1 MPKISFLV
9 TYYNQEQYVSQ
20 SLDSILA
27 INFPSNCEYEILVGD
42 DGSSDKTID
51 KVKNYIEK
59 YPDKIKLFV
68 MPREKDKKYN
78 SILRASANRLNLLAN
93 ASGDYFCILDGD
105 DWYCDKNWIFSALN
119 VMENDKSI
127 SVCAFN
133 FQFVTDGIC
142 KENKLSLS
150 EGKIPACVYLQSKYT
165 HAGACLLRL
174 VYKKEQIPYFK
185 QIGFFDDNNIVIS
198 NLNYGDLYF
207 INKTIYSYRQTGIS
221 IWTSISEYEQ
231 NVINAIDY
239 DINLKYGS
247 KYPEEIK
254 ERHFNGLYF
263 IWKNR
268 SKIYSELGKEKFEK
282 YVSMSKNIENSL
294 FHKITTFDTLPEPE
308 QKEIKNFFHIS
319 LAQKIKT
326 LLKKILKKIYRI
338 FIRRK

>member
-9 TYYNQEQYVSQ
+9 TYYNQEQYVPQ

-27 INFPSNCEYEILVGD
+27 IDFPSGCEYEILVGD
-42 DGSSDKTID
+42 DGSSDKTVD
-51 KVKNYIEK
+51 EVKKYIEK
-59 YPDKIKLFV
+59 YSDKIKLFV
-68 MPREKDKKYN
+68 MPREKDVKYN
-78 SILRASANRLNLLAN
+78 SILRASANRLNLLDN

-105 DWYCDKNWIFSALN
+105 DWYCNKDWISSALN
-119 VMENDKSI
+119 VMENDENV

-133 FQFVTDGIC
+133 FQFVTDEIC

-150 EGKIPACVYLQSKYT
+150 EGKIPACVYLPCKYT

-185 QIGFFDDNNIVIS
+185 QIGYFDDNNIVIS

-207 INKTIYSYRQTGIS
+207 INKTIYSYRQTGKS

-254 ERHFNGLYF
+254 QRHFNGLYF

-268 SKIYSELGKEKFEK
+268 NKIYSELGKEKFDK
-282 YVSMSKNIENSL
+282 YISMSKNIENSL
-294 FHKITTFDTLPEPE
+294 FYKTMTFEALSEPE
-308 QKEIKNFFHIS
+308 QNEIKNFFHIP
-319 LAQKIKT
+319 LIQKIKT
-326 LLKKILKKIYRI
+326 LLKKILKKIYKI

>member
-9 TYYNQEQYVSQ
+9 TYYNQEQYAPQ

-27 INFPSNCEYEILVGD
+27 IDFPSGCEYEILVGD
-42 DGSSDKTID
+42 DGSSDKTVD
-51 KVKNYIEK
+51 EVKKYIEK
-59 YPDKIKLFV
+59 YSDKIKLFV
-68 MPREKDKKYN
+68 MPREKDVKYN
-78 SILRASANRLNLLAN
+78 SILRASANRLNLLDN

-105 DWYCDKNWIFSALN
+105 DWYCNKDWISSALN
-119 VMENDKSI
+119 VMENDKNV

-150 EGKIPACVYLQSKYT
+150 EGKIPACVYLSCKYT
-165 HAGACLLRL
+165 PAGACLLRL

-185 QIGFFDDNNIVIS
+185 QIGYFDDNNIMIS

-207 INKTIYSYRQTGIS
+207 INKTIYSYRQTGKS

-254 ERHFNGLYF
+254 QRHFNGLYF

-268 SKIYSELGKEKFEK
+268 NKIYSELGKEKFDK

-294 FHKITTFDTLPEPE
+294 FYKTMTFEALSEPE
-308 QKEIKNFFHIS
+308 QNEIKNFFHIP
-319 LAQKIKT
+319 LIQKIKT
-326 LLKKILKKIYRI
+326 LLKKILKKIYKI

>member
-20 SLDSILA
+20 SIDSILA
-27 INFPSNCEYEILVGD
+27 IDFPYGCEYEILVGD
-42 DGSSDKTID
+42 DGSSDKTVD
-51 KVKNYIEK
+51 EVKKYIEK
-59 YPDKIKLFV
+59 YSDKIKLFV
-68 MPREKDKKYN
+68 MPREKDIKYN
-78 SILRASANRLNLLAN
+78 SILRASANRLNLLDN

-105 DWYCDKNWIFSALN
+105 DWYCDKEWITSALN
-119 VMENDKSI
+119 VMENDKSV

-142 KENKLSLS
+142 EENKLSLS
-150 EGKIPACVYLQSKYT
+150 EGKIPACAYLPCKYT

-174 VYKKEQIPYFK
+174 VYKREQISDFK
-185 QIGFFDDNNIVIS
+185 QTGYFDDNNIVIS
-198 NLNYGDLYF
+198 NLNNGDLYY
-207 INKTIYSYRQTGIS
+207 INKVIYSYRQTGKS

-254 ERHFNGLYF
+254 QRHFNGLYF

-268 SKIYSELGKEKFEK
+268 NKIYSELGKEKFDK

-294 FHKITTFDTLPEPE
+294 FYKIINFDTLPEPE
-308 QKEIKNFFHIS
+308 QKEIKDFFHIS
-319 LAQKIKT
+319 QTHKIKT
-326 LLKKILKKIYRI
+326 LLKKILIKIYKI
-338 FIRRK
+338 FIRSK

>member
-27 INFPSNCEYEILVGD
+27 IDFPSGCEYEILVGD
-42 DGSSDKTID
+42 DGSSDKTVD
-51 KVKNYIEK
+51 EVKKYIEK
-59 YPDKIKLFV
+59 YSDRIKLFV
-68 MPREKDKKYN
+68 MPREKDIKYN
-78 SILRASANRLNLLAN
+78 SILRASANRLNLLDN

-105 DWYCDKNWIFSALN
+105 DWYCDKEWISSALN
-119 VMENDKSI
+119 VMENDKSV

-150 EGKIPACVYLQSKYT
+150 EGKIPACVYLPCKYT

-174 VYKKEQIPYFK
+174 VYKREQISDFK
-185 QIGFFDDNNIVIS
+185 QTGHFDDNNIVIS

-207 INKTIYSYRQTGIS
+207 INKTIYSYRQTGKS

-231 NVINAIDY
+231 NAINAVDY
-239 DINLKYGS
+239 DINLKYGN

-254 ERHFNGLYF
+254 QRHFNGLYF

-268 SKIYSELGKEKFEK
+268 NKIYPELGKEKFDK
-282 YVSMSKNIENSL
+282 YVLMSKNLENSL
-294 FHKITTFDTLPEPE
+294 FYKIMTFEDLSEPE
-308 QKEIKNFFHIS
+308 QNEIKNFFHIP
-319 LAQKIKT
+319 LIQKIKT
-326 LLKKILKKIYRI
+326 FLKKILKRIYKI
-338 FIRRK
+338 FIRR

>member
-9 TYYNQEQYVSQ
+9 TYYNQEQYVPQ

-27 INFPSNCEYEILVGD
+27 IDFPSGCEYEILVGD
-42 DGSSDKTID
+42 DGSSDKTVD
-51 KVKNYIEK
+51 EVKKYIEK
-59 YPDKIKLFV
+59 YSDKIKLFV
-68 MPREKDKKYN
+68 MPREKDVKYN
-78 SILRASANRLNLLAN
+78 SILRASANRLNLLDN

-105 DWYCDKNWIFSALN
+105 DWYCNKDWISSALN
-119 VMENDKSI
+119 VMENDENV

-133 FQFVTDGIC
+133 FQFVTDEIC

-150 EGKIPACVYLQSKYT
+150 EGKIPACVYLPCKYT
-165 HAGACLLRL
+165 PAGACLLRL

-185 QIGFFDDNNIVIS
+185 QIGYFDDNNIMIS

-207 INKTIYSYRQTGIS
+207 INKTIYSYRQTGKS

-254 ERHFNGLYF
+254 QRHFNGLYF

-268 SKIYSELGKEKFEK
+268 NKIYSELGKEKFDK
-282 YVSMSKNIENSL
+282 YISMSKNIENSL
-294 FHKITTFDTLPEPE
+294 FYKTMTFEALSEPE
-308 QKEIKNFFHIS
+308 QNEITNFFHIP
-319 LAQKIKT
+319 LIQKIKT
-326 LLKKILKKIYRI
+326 LLKKILKKIYKI